1 MRYER
6 HNYLQGCK
14 PEIEIQ
20 EAESTIKSL
29 AGCIYAKAAIEV
41 LEEIFGP
48 QCRVMA
54 TRQLAEIPLG
64 FYSAIIMRR
73 LFGMEVSSPPR
84 GRHRGNSSSIW
95 DHLHIQCLAHARGE
109 PTPVLKE
116 CPEFLQFH
124 ISWVL

>member
-1 MRYER
+1 MEEIFEWLRGSRLELASEIR
-6 HNYLQGCK
+6 KAYLQGCK

-73 LFGMEVSSPPR
+73 LFGMEVSGFTECSIVQLCEPP
-84 GRHRGNSSSIW
+84 SS
-95 DHLHIQCLAHARGE
+95 
-109 PTPVLKE
+109 
-116 CPEFLQFH
+116 
-124 ISWVL
+124 